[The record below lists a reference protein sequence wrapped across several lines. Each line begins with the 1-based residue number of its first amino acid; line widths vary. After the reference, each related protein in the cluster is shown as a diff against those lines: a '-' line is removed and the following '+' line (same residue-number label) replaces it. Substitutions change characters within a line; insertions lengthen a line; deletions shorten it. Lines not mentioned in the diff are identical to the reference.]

1 MAETHPEPAPGPV
14 AETPSGSSD
23 RAGSNSLSTSPGRL
37 SAEAARAVSGV
48 AGDAPAVPG
57 SSLGGKSGADDP
69 AAAQRSERTW
79 TVLIAALGGEGGGVL
94 SNWLVDAA
102 AADGRTVQATSVP
115 GVAQRTG
122 ATTYYLEIGAR
133 GAAGDTRR
141 VDGNDSQE
149 FSTGAG
155 GDACRVDGNDSQE
168 FSTGAAGD
176 VRRVDGNDCSESST
190 GAGSGPAGV
199 RDDTRSG
206 GAVRGEG
213 PESGSGAPVMALLP
227 TPGNVDLLVASE
239 LLEAGRA
246 AQTGMITPDRTTVI
260 ASTHRTFAIAEKS
273 AMGDGR
279 FNDERIQRAVRELSR
294 RHVLTDLG
302 KVAERAGTVLSSV
315 LLGAV
320 AASGALPIP
329 GERLRAAIERSG
341 IAVEANLRGFD
352 AGCRLFDDAAAE
364 TAAPGA
370 DQVPAGSTP
379 GTAPA
384 GPPASLAARVEA
396 LPEPVREFARLGVER
411 TVDYQDVRYGALYL
425 DRIERLLERTQS
437 AGLKRTQSAGLK
449 RTQSAGSA
457 RTEFAGPARTES
469 AGPARAESA
478 GPARAESAGSART
491 ESAGPAR
498 AESDRAIPESIHA
511 VAREVARQLALWMC
525 FEDIVRVADLK
536 TRRSRFERVRSEVR
550 AKPGQPVV
558 ITEFL
563 KPGVDEWCSLLP
575 AWLAR
580 PVLRAADR
588 GGWRRRLS
596 VGLHVRTSTV
606 TGFLLLWTLARLRWL
621 RRGMYRYREEQERIE
636 TWLDGVGEAQAA
648 SPALALEAAKCAN
661 LVKGYGD
668 TRERGVRNFE
678 RTMGCL
684 TECTRT
690 TDPPASLRI
699 LREAALADPDGGK
712 LDAAITAIAALG
724 ADAASPGD

>member
-1 MAETHPEPAPGPV
+1 MAETHPEPVPGPV
-14 AETPSGSSD
+14 AGTVSG
-23 RAGSNSLSTSPGRL
+23 ASPG
-37 SAEAARAVSGV
+37 SI
-48 AGDAPAVPG
+48 
-57 SSLGGKSGADDP
+57 SGAHDP
-69 AAAQRSERTW
+69 AAAPRSGRTW

-94 SNWLVDAA
+94 SSWLVDAA
-102 AADGRTVQATSVP
+102 EADGRTVQATSVP

-133 GAAGDTRR
+133 GAGDDVGR
-141 VDGNDSQE
+141 VDGDESADP
-149 FSTGAG
+149 STG
-155 GDACRVDGNDSQE
+155 
-168 FSTGAAGD
+168 T
-176 VRRVDGNDCSESST
+176 
-190 GAGSGPAGV
+190 GSGPAAV
-199 RDDTRSG
+199 SDDSGSG

-213 PESGSGAPVMALLP
+213 PESGSGASVMALLP

-302 KVAERAGTVLSSV
+302 RVAERAGTVLSSV

-329 GERLRAAIERSG
+329 GDRLRAAIERSG

-352 AGCRLFDDAAAE
+352 AGCGLFDDATAG

-370 DQVPAGSTP
+370 NQVPTGATP
-379 GTAPA
+379 GTDSS
-384 GPPASLAARVEA
+384 GLPASFAARVEA

-411 TVDYQDVRYGALYL
+411 TVEYQDARYGALYL
-425 DRIERLLERTQS
+425 DRIERFLERTKSAGLERTKSAGLERTES
-437 AGLKRTQSAGLK
+437 AGLKRT
-449 RTQSAGSA
+449 
-457 RTEFAGPARTES
+457 
-469 AGPARAESA
+469 
-478 GPARAESAGSART
+478 
-491 ESAGPAR
+491 
-498 AESDRAIPESIHA
+498 ESDRAVSDSVHA
-511 VAREVARQLALWMC
+511 VAREVARYLALWMC

-550 AKPGQPVV
+550 AQPGQPVV

-575 AWLAR
+575 VWLAR

-588 GGWRRRLS
+588 GGWRRRLN
-596 VGLHVRTSTV
+596 VGLHVRTSSV

-636 TWLDGVGEAQAA
+636 AWLDGVGDAHAA
-648 SPALALEAAKCAN
+648 NPALGIEAAKCAN
-661 LVKGYGD
+661 LVKGYGE
-668 TRERGVRNFE
+668 THERGVRNFE

-684 TECTRT
+684 AECVT
-690 TDPPASLRI
+690 TSDPAASLRI
-699 LREAALADPDGGK
+699 LREAALADPDGGE
-712 LDAAITAIAALG
+712 LDAAIAALG
-724 ADAASPGD
+724 ARAAPARCG

>member
-1 MAETHPEPAPGPV
+1 MP
-14 AETPSGSSD
+14 
-23 RAGSNSLSTSPGRL
+23 
-37 SAEAARAVSGV
+37 GV
-48 AGDAPAVPG
+48 AGGAPGVPG
-57 SSLGGKSGADDP
+57 SSPGGKSGAEDP
-69 AAAQRSERTW
+69 VAARRSERTW
-79 TVLIAALGGEGGGVL
+79 TILVAALGGEGGGVL

-122 ATTYYLEIGAR
+122 ATTYYLEIGA
-133 GAAGDTRR
+133 
-141 VDGNDSQE
+141 Q
-149 FSTGAG
+149 GAG
-155 GDACRVDGNDSQE
+155 GDA
-168 FSTGAAGD
+168 
-176 VRRVDGNDCSESST
+176 RRVDGSDASESST
-190 GAGSGPAGV
+190 GAGNGPSGA
-199 RDDTRSG
+199 RDDSRSRG
-206 GAVRGEG
+206 TVRGAG
-213 PESGSGAPVMALLP
+213 PESGSGGPVMALLP

-302 KVAERAGTVLSSV
+302 RVAERAGTVLSSV

-320 AASGALPIP
+320 AGSGALPIP
-329 GERLRAAIERSG
+329 GDRLRAAIERSG

-352 AGCRLFDDAAAE
+352 AGCRLFDDATAE

-370 DQVPAGSTP
+370 DQTPAESMP
-379 GTAPA
+379 GTASA

-425 DRIERLLERTQS
+425 DRIERLLARAQS
-437 AGLKRTQSAGLK
+437 AGL
-449 RTQSAGSA
+449 
-457 RTEFAGPARTES
+457 
-469 AGPARAESA
+469 
-478 GPARAESAGSART
+478 
-491 ESAGPAR
+491 AR
-498 AESDRAIPESIHA
+498 AESDRAMPESVHA
-511 VAREVARQLALWMC
+511 VAREVARHLALWMC

-588 GGWRRRLS
+588 GGWRRRLN
-596 VGLHVRTSTV
+596 VGLHVRTSSV

-636 TWLDGVGEAQAA
+636 TWLDGVGEAHAA
-648 SPALALEAAKCAN
+648 SPALGIEAAKCAN
-661 LVKGYGD
+661 LVKGYGE
-668 TRERGVRNFE
+668 THERGVRSFE

-684 TECTRT
+684 AECAGTA
-690 TDPPASLRI
+690 DPAASLRI

-712 LDAAITAIAALG
+712 LDAAIAALG
-724 ADAASPGD
+724 TQAAPARSG

>member
-1 MAETHPEPAPGPV
+1 MSSVAADVPA
-14 AETPSGSSD
+14 
-23 RAGSNSLSTSPGRL
+23 L
-37 SAEAARAVSGV
+37 
-48 AGDAPAVPG
+48 PG
-57 SSLGGKSGADDP
+57 SSSGSTSGAHDP
-69 AAAQRSERTW
+69 AQAHGSGRTW

-94 SNWLVDAA
+94 SSWLVDAA
-102 AADGRTVQATSVP
+102 ETDGRTVQATSVP

-122 ATTYYLEIGAR
+122 ATTYYLEIGA
-133 GAAGDTRR
+133 
-141 VDGNDSQE
+141 Q
-149 FSTGAG
+149 GAG
-155 GDACRVDGNDSQE
+155 GDA
-168 FSTGAAGD
+168 
-176 VRRVDGNDCSESST
+176 RRVDGHESPDSST
-190 GAGSGPAGV
+190 GAGSGPAAVG
-199 RDDTRSG
+199 DDSNSVEAVRSG
-206 GAVRGEG
+206 G

-302 KVAERAGTVLSSV
+302 RVAERAGTVLSSV

-329 GERLRAAIERSG
+329 GDRLRAAIERSG

-352 AGCRLFDDAAAE
+352 AGCGLFDDATAG

-370 DQVPAGSTP
+370 NQVPTGSTP
-379 GTAPA
+379 GTDSS
-384 GPPASLAARVEA
+384 GLPASFAARVEA

-411 TVDYQDVRYGALYL
+411 TVDYQDARYGALYL
-425 DRIERLLERTQS
+425 DRVERF
-437 AGLKRTQSAGLK
+437 LKRTK
-449 RTQSAGSA
+449 
-457 RTEFAGPARTES
+457 
-469 AGPARAESA
+469 
-478 GPARAESAGSART
+478 
-491 ESAGPAR
+491 
-498 AESDRAIPESIHA
+498 SDRAVSDSVHA
-511 VAREVARQLALWMC
+511 VAREVARHLALWMC

-550 AKPGQPVV
+550 AQPGQPVV

-588 GGWRRRLS
+588 GGWRRRLN
-596 VGLHVRTSTV
+596 VGLHVRTSSV
-606 TGFLLLWTLARLRWL
+606 TGFLLLWSLARLRWL

-636 TWLDGVGEAQAA
+636 AWLDGVGEAHAA
-648 SPALALEAAKCAN
+648 SPALGIEAAKCAN
-661 LVKGYGD
+661 LVKGYGE
-668 TRERGVRNFE
+668 THERGVRNFE

-684 TECTRT
+684 AECAATS
-690 TDPPASLRI
+690 DPAASLRI
-699 LREAALADPDGGK
+699 LREAALADPDGGR
-712 LDAAITAIAALG
+712 LDAAIAALG
-724 ADAASPGD
+724 AQAASPGD

>member
-23 RAGSNSLSTSPGRL
+23 RAGSNSLSTSPGRP

-133 GAAGDTRR
+133 GAGGDTRR

-155 GDACRVDGNDSQE
+155 DARRVDGNDSQE
-168 FSTGAAGD
+168 FSTGAGGD
-176 VRRVDGNDCSESST
+176 ARRVDGNDSQESST

-199 RDDTRSG
+199 RDDSRSG

-352 AGCRLFDDAAAE
+352 AGCRFFDDAAAE

-370 DQVPAGSTP
+370 DQVPVGSTP
-379 GTAPA
+379 GIAPA

-425 DRIERLLERTQS
+425 DRIERLLGRTQS
-437 AGLKRTQSAGLK
+437 VSLTRTEPAGLKRTE
-449 RTQSAGSA
+449 SAGSA
-457 RTEFAGPARTES
+457 RTEFAGS
-469 AGPARAESA
+469 AQTESA
-478 GPARAESAGSART
+478 GPARAESAGSAQT

-550 AKPGQPVV
+550 AKSGQPVV

-636 TWLDGVGEAQAA
+636 TWLDGVGEAHAA
-648 SPALALEAAKCAN
+648 SPALGIEAAKCAN
-661 LVKGYGD
+661 LVKGYGE

-684 TECTRT
+684 AECART
-690 TDPPASLRI
+690 ADPAASLRI

-712 LDAAITAIAALG
+712 LDAAITALG
-724 ADAASPGD
+724 ARLH

>member
-1 MAETHPEPAPGPV
+1 M
-14 AETPSGSSD
+14 
-23 RAGSNSLSTSPGRL
+23 
-37 SAEAARAVSGV
+37 SGV
-48 AGDAPAVPG
+48 AGDAPAVPD
-57 SSLGGKSGADDP
+57 SSPGGKSGAEDP
-69 AAAQRSERTW
+69 AAPQRSGRTW

-133 GAAGDTRR
+133 GAGGDARR
-141 VDGNDSQE
+141 VD
-149 FSTGAG
+149 
-155 GDACRVDGNDSQE
+155 V
-168 FSTGAAGD
+168 
-176 VRRVDGNDCSESST
+176 NDCSESST

-199 RDDTRSG
+199 RDDSRSG

-213 PESGSGAPVMALLP
+213 PESGSGGRVMALLP

-246 AQTGMITPDRTTVI
+246 AQTGMITPDRTIVI

-320 AASGALPIP
+320 AGSGALPIP
-329 GERLRAAIERSG
+329 GDRLRAAIERSG

-352 AGCRLFDDAAAE
+352 AGCRLFDDAPAE
-364 TAAPGA
+364 TAAPDA
-370 DQVPAGSTP
+370 DQTPAESMS
-379 GTAPA
+379 GTASA

-425 DRIERLLERTQS
+425 DRIERLLKRTES
-437 AGLKRTQSAGLK
+437 AGL
-449 RTQSAGSA
+449 
-457 RTEFAGPARTES
+457 ARTES
-469 AGPARAESA
+469 AGL
-478 GPARAESAGSART
+478 ART
-491 ESAGPAR
+491 ES
-498 AESDRAIPESIHA
+498 DRAMPESIHA
-511 VAREVARQLALWMC
+511 VAREVARHLALWMC

-536 TRRSRFERVRSEVR
+536 TRRSRFERVRSEVQ

-596 VGLHVRTSTV
+596 VGLHVRTSSV

-636 TWLDGVGEAQAA
+636 RWLDGVGEALAA
-648 SPALALEAAKCAN
+648 RPALGIEAAKCAN
-661 LVKGYGD
+661 LVKGYGE

-684 TECTRT
+684 AECAGTA
-690 TDPPASLRI
+690 DPAASLRT

-712 LDAAITAIAALG
+712 LDAALAALG

>member
-1 MAETHPEPAPGPV
+1 MAETHP
-14 AETPSGSSD
+14 
-23 RAGSNSLSTSPGRL
+23 
-37 SAEAARAVSGV
+37 
-48 AGDAPAVPG
+48 
-57 SSLGGKSGADDP
+57 
-69 AAAQRSERTW
+69 W

-94 SNWLVDAA
+94 SSWLVDAA
-102 AADGRTVQATSVP
+102 EADGRTVQATSVP

-133 GAAGDTRR
+133 C
-141 VDGNDSQE
+141 
-149 FSTGAG
+149 AG
-155 GDACRVDGNDSQE
+155 GDAGRMDGN
-168 FSTGAAGD
+168 
-176 VRRVDGNDCSESST
+176 ESSDSSN
-190 GAGSGPAGV
+190 GAGTGPAAV
-199 RDDTRSG
+199 RDDPTSAG
-206 GAVRGEG
+206 VARGEDPG
-213 PESGSGAPVMALLP
+213 SGSGAPVMALLP

-279 FNDERIQRAVRELSR
+279 FNDERIRRAVRELSR

-315 LLGAV
+315 LLGAT

-329 GERLRAAIERSG
+329 GDRLRAAIERSG

-352 AGCRLFDDAAAE
+352 AGCRLFDDVSAE
-364 TAAPGA
+364 TAASGA
-370 DQVPAGSTP
+370 DQVPAGPTP
-379 GTAPA
+379 GTASS
-384 GPPASLAARVEA
+384 GPPASLATRVEA
-396 LPEPVREFARLGVER
+396 LPEPVREFAHLGVER
-411 TVDYQDVRYGALYL
+411 TVDYQDARYGALYL
-425 DRIERLLERTQS
+425 DRIERFLKRTESAGLERTEPARAKRTESAGVKRTQSAGLERTQS
-437 AGLKRTQSAGLK
+437 AGLERTQS
-449 RTQSAGSA
+449 
-457 RTEFAGPARTES
+457 
-469 AGPARAESA
+469 
-478 GPARAESAGSART
+478 
-491 ESAGPAR
+491 
-498 AESDRAIPESIHA
+498 DRAVSDGVHA
-511 VAREVARQLALWMC
+511 VAREVARHLALWMC

-588 GGWRRRLS
+588 GGWRRRFN
-596 VGLHVRTSTV
+596 VGLHVRTSSV

-636 TWLDGVGEAQAA
+636 TWLDRVGEAHAA
-648 SPALALEAAKCAN
+648 SPALGVEAAKCAN
-661 LVKGYGD
+661 LVKGYGE
-668 TRERGVRNFE
+668 THERGVRNFE

-684 TECTRT
+684 AECAAAS
-690 TDPPASLRI
+690 DPAASLRI
-699 LREAALADPDGGK
+699 LREAALADPDGGR
-712 LDAAITAIAALG
+712 LDAAIAALG
-724 ADAASPGD
+724 AQAAPARSG